1 MLFDLRGRGRRRTI
15 RVVYIGLA
23 LVFALGFV
31 GFGVGGGFGGGGILT
46 SLNSHEGS
54 GGASYSAE
62 VKKYEKLTREQP
74 ANVAAW
80 ERLTTALLHEAG
92 GEAYSTR
99 TGVTSKGKELF
110 ARTARAWRGYLALN
124 PPKPNVTLA
133 KEVLRIFGEEGLNES
148 DAAQQ
153 VLQVIIAAEPKNT
166 VYYRYLAEEA
176 YKAKNTRVGDL
187 AAAKAVS
194 LVRDPKQ
201 RSRLKLELAA
211 LKKNPSGNGEVL
223 TATTNGKKYTVSPA
237 GNGTYTGAVPTS
249 TAPAGSSS
257 TKKK

>member
-15 RVVYIGLA
+15 RIVYIGLA
-23 LVFALGFV
+23 LIFALGFV

-110 ARTARAWRGYLALN
+110 ARAANAWRGYLALN

-133 KEVLRIFGEEGLNES
+133 KEVLRIFGEEGLNEPN
-148 DAAQQ
+148 AAQQ
-153 VLQVIIAAEPKNT
+153 VVQIIVAAEPKNT

-187 AAAKAVS
+187 ASAKAVA
-194 LVRDPKQ
+194 LAPAAQ

-237 GNGTYTGAVPTS
+237 GNGTYTGIVPTS